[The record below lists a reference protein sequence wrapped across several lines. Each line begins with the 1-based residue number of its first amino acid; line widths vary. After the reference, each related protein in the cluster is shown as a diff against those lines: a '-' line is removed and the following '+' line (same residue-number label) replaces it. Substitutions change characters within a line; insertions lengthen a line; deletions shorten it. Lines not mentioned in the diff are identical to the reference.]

1 MIKTKNYHMLIFR
14 SKKFLWMRNVSKN
27 FPQMVLNKKN
37 MLKFNEYF
45 VKNCDEDSYEG
56 YILKVDVKYPKNM
69 HYLHSGLPL
78 LPERM
83 KINKCNSLV
92 CNMYDKN

>member
-1 MIKTKNYHMLIFR
+1 
-14 SKKFLWMRNVSKN
+14 
-27 FPQMVLNKKN
+27 MVLNKKN
-37 MLKFNEYF
+37 MLKFNEHF
-45 VKNCDEDSYEG
+45 VKNSDEDSYEG

>member
-1 MIKTKNYHMLIFR
+1 
-14 SKKFLWMRNVSKN
+14 
-27 FPQMVLNKKN
+27 
-37 MLKFNEYF
+37 MLKFNEHF
-45 VKNCDEDSYEG
+45 VKTSDEDSYEG

-69 HYLHSGLPL
+69 HYLHSDLPL